1 MSNLNDMRE
10 LLPGILE
17 RIKETPGYI
26 DTNQVDRE
34 IAVVQAVSLLRIA
47 ELLESIIRGDSVPML
62 MTQGRK

>member
-10 LLPGILE
+10 LLAGVLE
-17 RIKETPGYI
+17 RLKETPGYI